1 MRTVQLDL
9 TVREV
14 QIIRAVLLQTIQSKK
29 KLQIEINTLE
39 NRLQDKVE
47 GK

>member
-39 NRLQDKVE
+39 NKLQDKVE

>member
-14 QIIRAVLLQTIQSKK
+14 QIIRAVLLQTIQPKK

-39 NRLQDKVE
+39 NKLQDKVE